1 MTQTSGHCFHPSVG
15 QSLSSGAEMCMNFA
29 NITIALEG
37 EQNNSIKADWKKC
50 SRAFTK
56 SVTALTP

>member
-37 EQNNSIKADWKKC
+37 EQDGFETENLTDF
-50 SRAFTK
+50 AFAEK
-56 SVTALTP
+56 FH

>member
-37 EQNNSIKADWKKC
+37 EQNNSIKAD
-50 SRAFTK
+50 
-56 SVTALTP
+56 